1 MEFPTDTRVGE
12 RIAVT
17 CSTRSGTLPFQFE
30 WIRNG
35 EALLRSERMNIGT
48 IEDASTLTL
57 RNLRREDAGN
67 YTCIV
72 RNREG
77 VDSFTATLRIKSKSK
92 ALDG

>member
-1 MEFPTDTRVGE
+1 
-12 RIAVT
+12 
-17 CSTRSGTLPFQFE
+17 
-30 WIRNG
+30 
-35 EALLRSERMNIGT
+35 MNIGT

-57 RNLRREDAGN
+57 RNLRIEDAGN